1 MESLHRFL
9 STKSL
14 DPPIEGFHA
23 PLLLRGHLITT
34 TVVNNNVFVVQIFII
49 GESFQFS
56 KAVFPTQ
63 IICKYPTC
71 CCFVVVVVSVTTTV
85 GSKPGNPIV
94 IILTRNFVK
103 LFYRARG
110 TLLFGGEREIPT
122 KKAISVTTTF

>member
-1 MESLHRFL
+1 M
-9 STKSL
+9 
-14 DPPIEGFHA
+14 
-23 PLLLRGHLITT
+23 
-34 TVVNNNVFVVQIFII
+34 
-49 GESFQFS
+49 
-56 KAVFPTQ
+56 FPTQ